1 MLLRPLDSLIAPQPQ
16 PLLAMTPREI
26 TLIQDSFRQVLP
38 NLDSAA
44 TLFYARLFELDPSL
58 RPMFHGDMR
67 EQGRK
72 LMQMLAL
79 AVTSLSQ
86 LDQLV
91 PQVRALGSRHAGYG
105 VREEHYATVGA
116 ALLWTLE
123 KGLGPSFTQ
132 EVRTAWTD
140 AYTLLSTTMIDA
152 ARTGHPA
159 AA

>member
-1 MLLRPLDSLIAPQPQ
+1 MLLRALDLLIWHSARLP
-16 PLLAMTPREI
+16 AMTPREI
-26 TLIQDSFRQVLP
+26 SLIQDSFRQVLP

-58 RPMFHGDMR
+58 RPMFRGDMA

-79 AVTSLSQ
+79 AVTSLNHP
-86 LDQLV
+86 DQLM
-91 PQVRALGSRHAGYG
+91 PTVRAMGARHAGYG

-123 KGLGPSFTQ
+123 KGLGPSFTD
-132 EVRTAWTD
+132 EVRAAWTNT
-140 AYTLLSTTMIDA
+140 YTLLANAMIDA
-152 ARTGHPA
+152 ARRAPVA
-159 AA
+159 A